1 MDGPVRVVFIN
12 LSLLS
17 LLTKI
22 IFGNKVLAPIFK
34 SEFVFQRSSIL
45 EALAKV
51 QAPEELF
58 NQIAS
63 ISSFQTKGLKRHIN
77 EGKKAI
83 NSIAGSKSKR
93 LKLMQDEDIK
103 SRSKSDPNVVGFEV
117 SFYTTLIYIQL

>member
-22 IFGNKVLAPIFK
+22 VFGNKVLAPIFK

-103 SRSKSDPNVVGFEV
+103 SLSNSDPNVVGFEV
-117 SFYTTLIYIQL
+117 SF

>member
-1 MDGPVRVVFIN
+1 M
-12 LSLLS
+12 
-17 LLTKI
+17 
-22 IFGNKVLAPIFK
+22 
-34 SEFVFQRSSIL
+34 FQRSSIL

-93 LKLMQDEDIK
+93 LKLMHDEDIK
-103 SRSKSDPNVVGFEV
+103 SLSNSDPNVVGFEV
-117 SFYTTLIYIQL
+117 SFSTPFIYIVLE